1 MGTSFVRYGD
11 YGFWTPDA
19 YLGSWLGSLVGE
31 LQSVVLREEWQ
42 EQLIKHWRIQMGIDG
57 GVMWVGLDD
66 FLIDDARREFVL
78 VVAKRALDH
87 SQPLGLRTGQLFI
100 DLLAGRLKTTVSS
113 PIDYL
118 ERP

>member
-57 GVMWVGLDD
+57 GVMW
-66 FLIDDARREFVL
+66 DARREFVL